1 MRFRLRTA
9 LIVFTLCAVGGA
21 WLHYSLDFPAV
32 QAISMRE
39 EWDNV
44 LPRGKCVV
52 FVLGDWNPESHHMRR
67 ELEAFTN
74 WAKRRR
80 VRVLS
85 LTIDPNDDQNDVWK
99 ISAEISQNNGL
110 HPGNMK
116 NMNGAGR
123 VLWFKNAKLVDH
135 AWGPRDLAELDSNVS
150 YLQFLKERTEK
161 AFR

>member
-9 LIVFTLCAVGGA
+9 LIVFSLCAVGGA

-44 LPRGKCVV
+44 IPRGTCVV

-67 ELEAFTN
+67 EIEAFSH
-74 WAKRRR
+74 WAKRRG
-80 VRVLS
+80 VRVLT

-99 ISAEISQNNGL
+99 ISAAISQKNGL
-110 HPGNMK
+110 HPGAMK
-116 NMNGAGR
+116 NTNGAGR

-135 AWGPRDLAELDSNVS
+135 AWGPRDKPPPGS
-150 YLQFLKERTEK
+150 YLQELQERTTK